1 MNYKSYNDF
10 ELLYLIRENNEDAV
24 NILYSKYYPVVELK
38 AKQYLNSSVSKGL
51 DLNDLIQEGMIGL
64 SQAIKDFKDKK
75 DVKFSTFAS
84 LCIEREIQT
93 AVTKADRQKHKV
105 LNDSLSLD
113 YVFDD
118 SERPLLDFIVSE
130 NNINPESYLLDLES
144 EKEINEQVQS
154 SLTDFEKE
162 VFKLKINNFSYKEIA
177 EILDKPSKS
186 IDNALQRIKNKVS
199 NIIKNKN

>member
-1 MNYKSYNDF
+1 MNYKDYNDF
-10 ELLYLIRENNEDAV
+10 ELLYLIGENNEDAV
-24 NILYSKYYPVVELK
+24 NILYNKYYPVVELK
-38 AKQYLNSSVSKGL
+38 AKQYLNSSINKGL

-93 AVTKADRQKHKV
+93 AVTKADRQKHKA

-118 SERPLLDFIVSE
+118 NERPLLDYLVSE
-130 NNINPESYLLDLES
+130 NSTNPENYLVDLES
-144 EKEINEQVQS
+144 EKEIYEKVQS
-154 SLTDFEKE
+154 SLTNFEKE

-177 EILDKPSKS
+177 EILNKSPKS
-186 IDNALQRIKNKVS
+186 IDNTLQRIKNKVS
-199 NIIKNKN
+199 SIIKIRN